1 MTRIIIQGIH
11 GKMGQTLCTMI
22 AQRTDCIVAAGIDS
36 KVLPCAV
43 PVFPTLAKCDVA
55 ADVLIDFS
63 NPSATEAALSVCAE
77 KHLPCVICT
86 TGLSAETQNKIK
98 QISVETAVF
107 QSANMSI
114 GINLLILLAKQANT
128 ILGTDFDVEIIEKH
142 HHNKMDAP
150 SGTALMLADAIC
162 DTGTAPYTYQYDR
175 HAQRKKRERNEIGIH
190 SVRGGSIVGEHEVL
204 FAGQDEVITLSH
216 SATSRTVFANGAINA
231 ALFLSDRP
239 AGLYEM
245 KDLLKQ

>member
-1 MTRIIIQGIH
+1 
-11 GKMGQTLCTMI
+11 
-22 AQRTDCIVAAGIDS
+22 
-36 KVLPCAV
+36 
-43 PVFPTLAKCDVA
+43 
-55 ADVLIDFS
+55 
-63 NPSATEAALSVCAE
+63 
-77 KHLPCVICT
+77 
-86 TGLSAETQNKIK
+86 
-98 QISVETAVF
+98 
-107 QSANMSI
+107 
-114 GINLLILLAKQANT
+114 
-128 ILGTDFDVEIIEKH
+128 
-142 HHNKMDAP
+142 
-150 SGTALMLADAIC
+150 
-162 DTGTAPYTYQYDR
+162 YTYQYDR